1 MFKWLNTQIVKLTAN
16 TLLTRT
22 ATVKFKSSANTCSLS
37 LLPYSFQPGSVTTVG
52 YSLKNALSCRLLSI
66 YMTSRHAFDHFSAR
80 RTGRNNK
87 IGFLRTSEEKI
98 YVILSVSQRTCEN
111 ISKTTMF
118 SSLLWTQGMDF
129 DCCFQNMR

>member
-52 YSLKNALSCRLLSI
+52 YSLKNALSCRLLFI
-66 YMTSRHAFDHFSAR
+66 YMTSRHALDHFSAR
-80 RTGRNNK
+80 HSRRNIKN
-87 IGFLRTSEEKI
+87 GFLRTSEEEI
-98 YVILSVSQRTCEN
+98 YVILSVSQRTCKN
-111 ISKTTMF
+111 IPRTTMF
-118 SSLLWTQGMDF
+118 SSLLWLQGMEF
-129 DCCFQNMR
+129 